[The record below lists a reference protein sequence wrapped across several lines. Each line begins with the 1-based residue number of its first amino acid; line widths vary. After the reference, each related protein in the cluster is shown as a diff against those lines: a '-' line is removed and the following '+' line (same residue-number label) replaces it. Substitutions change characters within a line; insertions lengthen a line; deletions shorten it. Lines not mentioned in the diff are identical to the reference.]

1 MMQKNGQ
8 KRSWTASL
16 ILLALVFTFLP
27 LSSKAATSLD
37 ELDLTI
43 VFPHPSEL
51 VFEPLQFT
59 PVEAERIEL
68 ENGIVLYLLEDHELP
83 IVEARAF
90 IRAGADYDP
99 FDKVG
104 LASLTVHV
112 MRTGGTQRM
121 SGDEL
126 DERLE
131 FLAASA
137 SASGFST
144 LSQHL
149 EEVLAV
155 FADILVH
162 PTFENEKLELARQR
176 TLEAIR
182 RENDQPTQIAFR
194 EFIKRVAEGH
204 PSGWFPSKETI
215 QNITREDLIRFH
227 ERFYHPNNLILAVA
241 GDFQREE
248 LIEKNIL
255 EIVPNLKET
264 GRYDKYLDVIKSGK
278 PFSSEDVIYNR
289 QDGSLSSHLS
299 VRAFKV
305 GDDLGLIFTNITERK
320 KAEAQIKQIKER
332 LERLTDNADEAIFSV
347 GARGRY
353 ITYANPTAE
362 RLFGYSKAEWIS
374 DPHLGAKIILPD
386 FVERQKEIIEEIYKN
401 KKPIKNAVLG
411 WKAKDGHE
419 VIMEYTIIP
428 IIDKNG
434 QVVYFE
440 SIGRDITDRKKKED
454 KLLLHSEIMT
464 NMSEGVYLIRLEDLI
479 IVYANPRFEEMFG
492 YEHGELIGKYVVIVN
507 ATTDKTPEET
517 KDEIVGILKETGEWH
532 GEVKNI
538 KKDGTPFWCYAN
550 VSLFNHPEYGTVIV
564 SVHTDITKRKEA
576 VEAL

>member
-16 ILLALVFTFLP
+16 ILLALVFISLA

-51 VFEPLQFT
+51 VFQPLQFT

-90 IRAGADYDP
+90 VRAGADYDP

-248 LIEKNIL
+248 LIEKIQTAFAKWQPVEIDFPQVPPLAPESERVVYYVAKEIGQSTIVMGHPGLRQKDPQFIPFLLLNRILGGSPAGDDRLFREIREKRGLAYAVGSFVSGGQRYRGIFGAYSITRADATGRVIQLILSELERIGNEAISQEELTKTQNAISNQFVFQYTSALEVVARAATLEFYELPQNYYQDYLRRVEQMTSQEIL
-255 EIVPNLKET
+255 EAAQE
-264 GRYDKYLDVIKSGK
+264 
-278 PFSSEDVIYNR
+278 
-289 QDGSLSSHLS
+289 HLRPEEMKIM
-299 VRAFKV
+299 V
-305 GDDLGLIFTNITERK
+305 
-320 KAEAQIKQIKER
+320 
-332 LERLTDNADEAIFSV
+332 V
-347 GARGRY
+347 GAK
-353 ITYANPTAE
+353 E
-362 RLFGYSKAEWIS
+362 LFDQGLATFGPVVS
-374 DPHLGAKIILPD
+374 
-386 FVERQKEIIEEIYKN
+386 
-401 KKPIKNAVLG
+401 
-411 WKAKDGHE
+411 
-419 VIMEYTIIP
+419 
-428 IIDKNG
+428 IDM
-434 QVVYFE
+434 
-440 SIGRDITDRKKKED
+440 D
-454 KLLLHSEIMT
+454 
-464 NMSEGVYLIRLEDLI
+464 
-479 IVYANPRFEEMFG
+479 
-492 YEHGELIGKYVVIVN
+492 
-507 ATTDKTPEET
+507 
-517 KDEIVGILKETGEWH
+517 
-532 GEVKNI
+532 
-538 KKDGTPFWCYAN
+538 
-550 VSLFNHPEYGTVIV
+550 
-564 SVHTDITKRKEA
+564 
-576 VEAL
+576 